1 MEPFEIMAAPYD
13 IYLAPEGTSKPD
25 VDTDPTGPWVL
36 LGRRGADNY
45 DEAGVVVTHE
55 QSINQHRGLRGTGP
69 VKVWRTSENLMIGL
83 TLDDMRPEALK
94 VAVNGN
100 DVTDAGASSTL
111 PLHQGSEVA
120 TYALLARSTI
130 GPNGDDLASQYYV
143 PKCYQSASPAVTHAK
158 GKAAGIPLVFTAI
171 ENLEAETEEE
181 RFGIFETE
189 ESGS

>member
-1 MEPFEIMAAPYD
+1 VEPFEIMAAPYD
-13 IYLAPEGTSKPD
+13 IYLAPEGTAKPD
-25 VDTDPTGPWVL
+25 IGIDPAGPWAL

-69 VKVWRTSENLMIGL
+69 VKAWRTSENLMLGF

-100 DVTDAGASSTL
+100 DVTDGGSSSTL
-111 PLHQGSEVA
+111 PLHQGAEIT
-120 TYALLARSTI
+120 TYALLARSSQ

-158 GKAAGIPLVFTAI
+158 GKAAGIPLAFTAI
-171 ENLEAETEEE
+171 EDLDAATEEE
-181 RFGIFETE
+181 RFGVFEAE